1 MSLRA
6 SSAVLILLLAVR
18 STISCSLARPKGF
31 KATRIGI
38 DSDKGLLDRGK
49 VRLELTEYARD
60 NGDDVVV
67 RTMQAVFD
75 IHTGDLQKHDSDM
88 EFMPRM
94 LGYVHDTAEGSPID
108 ASGETN
114 VSWSSLGLGTSVSGR
129 PGSTSASQH
138 FSLPNAK
145 RAMWWFSD
153 SLDKIF
159 AVYQIDDGTLNLATC
174 SHETGTCLY
183 EVWSP
188 SPQVV
193 FSWPEY
199 PSSNAAHILT
209 WDEERL
215 VGLPLMCC
223 ICKDHEFFTY
233 RLTELGKL
241 ALNAVSALNMGA
253 ESITAYD
260 TLQKEVWEASGHTGD
275 DGQITVRQESY
286 ADGVASTM
294 PTQTISDAKLVAFFG
309 GSYTDNGESDYDEGV
324 STRSFRFPTWVIATM
339 IAGAMLVLA

>member
-1 MSLRA
+1 MLRGHEKRETHD
-6 SSAVLILLLAVR
+6 SEDFGLAH
-18 STISCSLARPKGF
+18 LAACCAQHHFLSPAMPKGF

-49 VRLELTEYARD
+49 VRLELIEYARD
-60 NGDDVVV
+60 NGDYASVA

-94 LGYVHDTAEGSPID
+94 LGYVRDTADGSPID
-108 ASGETN
+108 ASGTTN
-114 VSWSSLGLGTSVSGR
+114 VSWSSLGLRSVSGR
-129 PGSTSASQH
+129 SGGTSASQH

-159 AVYQIDDGTLNLATC
+159 AVYQIDDGALNLATC
-174 SHETGTCLY
+174 SHETGACLY

-199 PSSNAAHILT
+199 PFQQ
-209 WDEERL
+209 R
-215 VGLPLMCC
+215 C
-223 ICKDHEFFTY
+223 TY
-233 RLTELGKL
+233 LD
-241 ALNAVSALNMGA
+241 MG
-253 ESITAYD
+253 
-260 TLQKEVWEASGHTGD
+260 
-275 DGQITVRQESY
+275 
-286 ADGVASTM
+286 
-294 PTQTISDAKLVAFFG
+294 
-309 GSYTDNGESDYDEGV
+309 
-324 STRSFRFPTWVIATM
+324 
-339 IAGAMLVLA
+339 